1 MNIARKPP
9 GFRQYYDRETLE
21 KYMTMP
27 ARMKLQWLE
36 EINRFLYQA
45 TPEKN
50 KVIQQM
56 FRSGKL

>member
-1 MNIARKPP
+1 MA
-9 GFRQYYDRETLE
+9 
-21 KYMTMP
+21 MP

-50 KVIQQM
+50 KNIQQM
-56 FRSGKL
+56 FRSGKI